1 MTNDEDKEYIEH
13 KNELFKIQCRMLF
26 DKYEY
31 DLFTEDN
38 IEPYK
43 VGLISI
49 LAFIAGCF
57 IARLIGLLV

>member
-1 MTNDEDKEYIEH
+1 MNDE
-13 KNELFKIQCRMLF
+13 QV
-26 DKYEY
+26 
-31 DLFTEDN
+31 TEDN

-57 IARLIGLLV
+57 MARLIGLLV